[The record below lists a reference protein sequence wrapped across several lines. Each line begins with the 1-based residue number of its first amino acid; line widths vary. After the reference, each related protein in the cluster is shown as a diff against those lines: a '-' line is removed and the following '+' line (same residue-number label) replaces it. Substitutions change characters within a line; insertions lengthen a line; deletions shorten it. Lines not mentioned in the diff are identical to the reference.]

1 MSVLIKNG
9 RIVTA
14 VDDYHA
20 DIFINGSQVT
30 LIGKDLVIEAD
41 KQIDAAGKLVIPG
54 GIDPHT
60 HLELPFGGTTTSDT
74 FETGTRAAAYGGTT
88 CIIDFA
94 VQTRG
99 TSTLKALDDWHA
111 KAQSKTAVDYAFHMI
126 VTDMPQER
134 IGEMRSLADNGITS
148 YKLFMAYPGALLSDD
163 ATIFR
168 AMRKAGE
175 DGTLVCM
182 HAENGIVIDEL
193 VKIALAE
200 RKVEPK
206 YHALTRPTRLEAEG
220 VHRALAIAEVARAPV
235 YIVHLSCYDALHE
248 LRMAQARGVMA
259 HAETC
264 PQYLL
269 LDVDRYDEPGF
280 DGAKYVLTPPLR
292 EKWNH
297 DELWGGLRSH
307 ALDVI
312 STDHCPFC
320 LKEQKELGRND
331 FSKIPNGGPGIE
343 SRMSLI
349 YHYGVSKGHIS
360 LNRFVELTSTAPA
373 KIFGLFPKKGTI
385 AVGSDADIVIF
396 DPAREETIS
405 AFNPHTHH
413 MNIDYSAYE
422 GFKVK
427 GYTETVVSRGK
438 VVIEKANMS
447 AVPAMAP
454 SSNDGLWRTIREHPR
469 QYGARRARAAC
480 LARFTGASFVLTLEQ
495 SSHDLHHGAAP
506 MTAETTA
513 TARLTSDPVVPEQLR
528 ADIAKLFDTL
538 AGGGFGIVPLDVA
551 YAVVATTPGG
561 IRRIFETK
569 RRSYDKPS
577 GMFGNWRMSGEIHLM
592 DETRHAMVRDIVEQE
607 QHPVFGRGAVPRRPS
622 AVCRSRSVRAEELV
636 QGRHAGH
643 AAQRRPVSRR
653 HRRWRDRSRHRGIW
667 FVRQPVAHRQQIPL
681 SGYRAGHS
689 RRRCNFL
696 RLRPIEIR
704 TS

>member
-1 MSVLIKNG
+1 MSLLIKNG

-20 DIFINGSQVT
+20 DIFVNDSTVA

-41 KQIDAAGKLVIPG
+41 KQIDATGKLVIPG

-60 HLELPFGGTTTSDT
+60 HLELPFGGTITSDT

-99 TSTLKALDDWHA
+99 NSTLKALDDWHA
-111 KAQSKTAVDYAFHMI
+111 KAAGKTAVDYAFHMI

-163 ATIFR
+163 GTIFR

-193 VKIALAE
+193 VKIALSQ
-200 RKVEPK
+200 RHVEPK

-220 VHRALAIAEVARAPV
+220 VHRALSIAEVARAPV

-248 LRMAQARGVMA
+248 LRLAQARGVMA

-349 YHYGVSKGHIS
+349 YHYGVSQGHIS
-360 LNRFVELTSTAPA
+360 LNRFVELDLDRAGENLRLVSEERHHRGRQRRRYRDLRSGARRNDQRVQQCHPSHEYRLQRLRRFQSEGLHRDRDFARQGRDRERQLCRPRRRRRLRQAPRLRRP
-373 KIFGLFPKKGTI
+373 ICQ
-385 AVGSDADIVIF
+385 
-396 DPAREETIS
+396 
-405 AFNPHTHH
+405 
-413 MNIDYSAYE
+413 
-422 GFKVK
+422 
-427 GYTETVVSRGK
+427 
-438 VVIEKANMS
+438 
-447 AVPAMAP
+447 
-454 SSNDGLWRTIREHPR
+454 HPR
-469 QYGARRARAAC
+469 QYGA
-480 LARFTGASFVLTLEQ
+480 
-495 SSHDLHHGAAP
+495 
-506 MTAETTA
+506 
-513 TARLTSDPVVPEQLR
+513 
-528 ADIAKLFDTL
+528 
-538 AGGGFGIVPLDVA
+538 
-551 YAVVATTPGG
+551 
-561 IRRIFETK
+561 
-569 RRSYDKPS
+569 
-577 GMFGNWRMSGEIHLM
+577 
-592 DETRHAMVRDIVEQE
+592 
-607 QHPVFGRGAVPRRPS
+607 
-622 AVCRSRSVRAEELV
+622 
-636 QGRHAGH
+636 
-643 AAQRRPVSRR
+643 
-653 HRRWRDRSRHRGIW
+653 
-667 FVRQPVAHRQQIPL
+667 
-681 SGYRAGHS
+681 
-689 RRRCNFL
+689 
-696 RLRPIEIR
+696 
-704 TS
+704 